1 MKQMKSIFTLSI
13 LGFLALVNGQT
24 DSDVISSGGAS
35 FPEEAYSA
43 AMTDFGATYSSEY
56 RLKLYDTTDSTTGQR
71 NVVNGQ
77 YNWGGSDFGVNPA
90 LTTPNAPI
98 VALPAIAGGLV
109 ITCNLPGIKDQVKLS
124 RTVLPRIFDGTIT
137 LWNDPLLIR
146 DNPFLA
152 SLNSTQAKIK
162 VIQRSATSGS
172 SKALISILKLMDAST
187 GFNPSPY
194 SSPTFQ
200 LNVANSATAKTTIAA
215 GIMVAGFPFTIT
227 YLNQIEAQDA
237 VNTVASTTQM
247 ALVQHIDGSFIA
259 WSPASVRAAISNID
273 ANKIQS
279 LNMSTGS
286 VEAFD
291 IPTAG
296 AYPITMVSNF
306 IINPQHIS
314 SEPHVTIGTLKF
326 LWMFLQNPKVTFYR
340 SSVILSKTIVIV
352 RPAL

>member
-77 YNWGGSDFGVNPA
+77 YNWGGSDFGVNSA

-152 SLNSTQAKIK
+152 FSTQ
-162 VIQRSATSGS
+162 
-172 SKALISILKLMDAST
+172 LK
-187 GFNPSPY
+187 P
-194 SSPTFQ
+194 
-200 LNVANSATAKTTIAA
+200 K
-215 GIMVAGFPFTIT
+215 
-227 YLNQIEAQDA
+227 
-237 VNTVASTTQM
+237 
-247 ALVQHIDGSFIA
+247 
-259 WSPASVRAAISNID
+259 
-273 ANKIQS
+273 
-279 LNMSTGS
+279 
-286 VEAFD
+286 
-291 IPTAG
+291 
-296 AYPITMVSNF
+296 
-306 IINPQHIS
+306 
-314 SEPHVTIGTLKF
+314 LK
-326 LWMFLQNPKVTFYR
+326 
-340 SSVILSKTIVIV
+340 
-352 RPAL
+352 